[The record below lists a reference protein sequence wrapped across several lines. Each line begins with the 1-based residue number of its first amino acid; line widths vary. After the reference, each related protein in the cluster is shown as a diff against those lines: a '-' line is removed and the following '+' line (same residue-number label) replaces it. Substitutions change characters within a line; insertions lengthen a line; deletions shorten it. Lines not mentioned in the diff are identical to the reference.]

1 MENTFTDK
9 VIDMKFDKYNYD
21 EEKNFSAKGE
31 LLVTITLHEY
41 RDLLQKEAK
50 AEASNE
56 RSAKYKLE
64 TEIKELK
71 REVEHLNAVIAT
83 LSKSASDTC
92 LKGEE

>member
-1 MENTFTDK
+1 MENTYTDK
-9 VIDMKFDKYNYD
+9 VIDMKFDKYSYD
-21 EEKNFSAKGE
+21 EEKNISAKGE

-50 AEASNE
+50 IEASNE

-71 REVEHLNAVIAT
+71 REVEHLNAVIAA
-83 LSKSASDTC
+83 LSTSGS
-92 LKGEE
+92 EVNI